1 MLNYLNGVNNSNM
14 NGLIKKFTTLKNNAI
29 QKLPPTIKK
38 AVDTGGKIAQ
48 VGAKISFAV
57 VRGSFLAIIRVNF
70 LHVAENME
78 KAIRKDRNK
87 VKNWWQDFGGDFN
100 ELLKITNL
108 GIKAGEKG
116 KAQALTGLSYL
127 GADPATVAAAT
138 ATPATA
144 SFLALL
150 KSIGVDAVKEV
161 TKSATEAGK
170 QVVTDSAKDLVTQGK
185 NALTNAINK
194 GKPGKGVQPTLLIT
208 PAGKDPEKPTTT
220 VSVTPTA
227 TDTTEKKS
235 NMPLIIGGIA
245 VLGLGALFLL
255 KKKK

>member
-1 MLNYLNGVNNSNM
+1 MLNYLNGVNNANM
-14 NGLIKKFTTLKNNAI
+14 NGLLDKFTTAKNNAI
-29 QKLPPTIKK
+29 QKLPPAIKK

-57 VRGSFLAIIRVNF
+57 VRGSFLAIVRINL
-70 LHVAENME
+70 LHVAENLE

-87 VKNWWQDFGGDFN
+87 VKNWWQDFGGDFD

-108 GIKAGEKG
+108 GIKAGETG

-127 GADPATVAAAT
+127 GDPVSAAAAT
-138 ATPATA
+138 ATPASA
-144 SFLALL
+144 SFLSLL

-161 TKSATEAGK
+161 TKSATQAGK
-170 QVVTDSAKDLVTQGK
+170 QFVTDSAKDLVTQGK
-185 NALTNAINK
+185 NALTNSINK
-194 GKPGKGVQPTLLIT
+194 GKPAKGVQPTVLIT
-208 PAGKDPEKPTTT
+208 PVGKDPAKPTTT

-245 VLGLGALFLL
+245 VLGIGAFFLL

>member
-1 MLNYLNGVNNSNM
+1 MLNYLNGVNNTNM
-14 NGLIKKFTTLKNNAI
+14 NGLLDKFTTAKNNAI
-29 QKLPPTIKK
+29 QKLPPAIKK

-57 VRGSFLAIIRVNF
+57 VRGSFLAILRVNF

-87 VKNWWQDFGGDFN
+87 VKNWWEDFGGDFN

-108 GIKAGEKG
+108 GIKAGETG
-116 KAQALTGLSYL
+116 KASALTGSL
-127 GADPATVAAAT
+127 GIAVETAAAT
-138 ATPATA
+138 AVPASA
-144 SFLALL
+144 SFFSLL
-150 KSIGVDAVKEV
+150 KSIGVDEVKEV
-161 TKSATEAGK
+161 AKGATQAGK
-170 QVVTDSAKDLVTQGK
+170 QFVTDSAKDLVTQGK
-185 NALTNAINK
+185 NGLTNLINK
-194 GKPGKGVQPTLLIT
+194 GKTPAGVKPAVLIT
-208 PAGKDPEKPTTT
+208 PKGVDPAKPTTT

-245 VLGLGALFLL
+245 VLGIGAFFLL

>member
-1 MLNYLNGVNNSNM
+1 MLNYLNGVNNTNM
-14 NGLIKKFTTLKNNAI
+14 NGLLDKFTTAKNNAI
-29 QKLPPTIKK
+29 QKLPPAIKK

-57 VRGSFLAIIRVNF
+57 VRGSFLAILRVNF

-87 VKNWWQDFGGDFN
+87 VKNWWQDFGGDFD
-100 ELLKITNL
+100 ELLRITNL
-108 GIKAGEKG
+108 GIKAGEQG
-116 KAQALTGLSYL
+116 KAQALTGSYL
-127 GADPATVAAAT
+127 GVDPVTGAATT
-138 ATPATA
+138 ATPASA
-144 SFLALL
+144 SFLSLL
-150 KSIGVDAVKEV
+150 KSIGVTAVKEIV
-161 TKSATEAGK
+161 QTGTDAGK
-170 QVVTDSAKDLVTQGK
+170 KALTDSAKDLVNKGKQG
-185 NALTNAINK
+185 LTDAINK
-194 GKPGKGVQPTLLIT
+194 GKTPAGVKPTVLIT
-208 PAGKDPEKPTTT
+208 PKGVDPSKPTTT

-245 VLGLGALFLL
+245 VLGIGAFFLL